1 MTNEQK
7 INLIGQKILLLSNQ
21 VDQHRRELD
30 ALKDE
35 LERLKHQQAYEAGI
49 SKPKTP
55 QNPVDTVTPV
65 TPVETVM
72 PVQEVKTPVMT
83 TEQDTVLNIAQE
95 QRTVVQPVQP
105 AAKAGENI
113 NLEERIGSKIFSIIG
128 IIALVL
134 GVSIGVKYAIDKD
147 LINETGRL
155 VLGYAAGIVLLTL
168 AFVYKKKYEVFSAV
182 LLSGAMAIMYF
193 TTFLGYSYYHKY
205 PASVAFV
212 VMALFTGFTVFAA
225 HVYNYEVIAL
235 IGLVGGYALP
245 PLLSTGG
252 GEIQYMFGFMLL
264 LNLGVLA
271 LSFLKYWK
279 FVNHV
284 AYGLTWLIFASWMV
298 ASYDPEQYFGRTM
311 FFATA
316 FYLIFYLSFIS
327 YKLFR
332 NKPFSAWD
340 IVLVLS
346 NSLIYFGVGYNA
358 LNMGVTTNYERYEG
372 LFCIFNALVHLG
384 FALLC
389 RKKEL
394 ADKTIFHFII
404 AMVISFLTIA
414 VPIQLNGHSVTLVWL
429 TEMLVLLWM
438 WRQFRSK
445 EYIVLASAL
454 SVLSFFSLLNDWTI
468 YYNGYRNIELMLP
481 VATNRYFITGLCGIA
496 AYWGARQ
503 LLKSREEGEE
513 QPALKEF
520 AGVLRII
527 ITVVAVLVT
536 YFTFANEIG
545 LYFNKQYTLS
555 ETRINGSY
563 GYSYTEFDESW
574 GHYKF
579 LWILNYTALFV
590 ALAGIINMR
599 LKQKLGLYISWGF
612 AIVTLF
618 VVLTAGLVSLE
629 GLRPE
634 NRMAQIAHFP
644 LTAWDYNFRYLC
656 LLFAALLLWMIYLY
670 RNNGLLKPL
679 KAANT
684 WLFHIGLLVLLSS
697 ELTDVMVRLHPES
710 TGHYRQVSYR
720 MGYTV
725 LWGLY
730 SMLLIVY
737 GIVRQKKL
745 LRIIAI
751 SLFGAT
757 ILKLAIDALSMTRGY
772 QLIVFIT
779 IGVILLIVS
788 FMYQKFKPLLF
799 GNDAQKQTDEQDAA

>member
-21 VDQHRRELD
+21 VDSYRKELD

-35 LERLKHQQAYEAGI
+35 LERLKHQQTYESAI
-49 SKPKTP
+49 FKPKETVA
-55 QNPVDTVTPV
+55 PVV
-65 TPVETVM
+65 PVEPVVLKAEAKV
-72 PVQEVKTPVMT
+72 PEIVQEQQPA
-83 TEQDTVLNIAQE
+83 LNIAQE
-95 QRTVVQPVQP
+95 KRPVMQPVQP
-105 AAKAGENI
+105 VVKAGGNI

-155 VLGYAAGIVLLTL
+155 VLGYAAGIILLTL

-205 PASVAFV
+205 PAPVAFV
-212 VMALFTGFTVFAA
+212 VMAVFTGFTVFAA

-245 PLLSTGG
+245 PLLSTGS

-284 AYGLTWLIFASWMV
+284 AYGLTWLIFASWMLV
-298 ASYDPEQYFGRTM
+298 SYKPEVYFGRTM

-316 FYLIFYLSFIS
+316 FYLIFYLSFIA

-346 NSLIYFGVGYNA
+346 NSLIYFGIGYNA
-358 LNMGVTTNYERYEG
+358 LAIGKTVSYERYEG

-414 VPIQLNGHSVTLVWL
+414 VPIQLNGHSVTLVWFV
-429 TEMLVLLWM
+429 EMLVLLWM

-445 EYIVLASAL
+445 EYVILASAL
-454 SVLSFFSLLNDWTI
+454 AALSFFSLLNDWTI
-468 YYNGYRNIELMLP
+468 YYNGYKNIELMLP
-481 VATNRYFITGLCGIA
+481 VASNRYFITGLCGIA
-496 AYWGARQ
+496 GYWVARH
-503 LLKSREEGEE
+503 LLKSQGAGEE
-513 QPALKEF
+513 QPALTEF
-520 AGVLRII
+520 AGVMRII
-527 ITVVAVLVT
+527 ITVMAVVVT

-555 ETRINGSY
+555 ETKINGSY
-563 GYSYTEFDESW
+563 GYSYTEYDQSW
-574 GHYKF
+574 GNYKF

-590 ALAGIINMR
+590 AIAGLINKKW
-599 LKQKLGLYISWGF
+599 LKHRVALYITWGF
-612 AIVTLF
+612 TVVTLF
-618 VVLTAGLVSLE
+618 LALTAGLASLE
-629 GLRPE
+629 SLRPE
-634 NRMAQIAHFP
+634 HRLTQMLHFP
-644 LTAWDYNFRYLC
+644 LSAWNYNFRYVYM
-656 LLFAALLLWMIYLY
+656 LFAAMLLWMVYVY
-670 RNNGLLKPL
+670 RNDELLRPL
-679 KAANT
+679 RSANT

-697 ELTDVMVRLHPES
+697 ELTNVMARLHPDS
-710 TGHYRQVSYR
+710 IDHYKLVSYR

-799 GNDAQKQTDEQDAA
+799 GNDSQKQAAAQDAA